1 MPSDFLVNLSPAGV
15 VYTTG
20 LTALIVIEPSAVV
33 GVVIT
38 TLSPAFTLTL
48 PLTGLT
54 SVPLPWIVQISSV
67 VATFLVPVVPGVAP
81 GVVYSIRLSP
91 VL

>member
-1 MPSDFLVNLSPAGV
+1 M
-15 VYTTG
+15 
-20 LTALIVIEPSAVV
+20 IVIEPSAVA
-33 GVVIT
+33 GVVIRIF
-38 TLSPAFTLTL
+38 SPAFTLTL
-48 PLTGLT
+48 PFTGAT

-67 VATFLVPVVPGVAP
+67 VATFLVSVVP